1 MAGKFL
7 LDHHLQINFF
17 LHFLGLSNHC
27 KLEVVQCAQS
37 AVQKVKIALQ
47 LENGG
52 RVIGEYSSEDTLDK
66 MLEKAQSKL
75 EGNIPNGHEPVVIYM
90 RKEIG
95 KKQPKKYDQYLLTC
109 VNFRKVSNNLL
120 FPLYLVGLENLSKTS
135 LKMLGLASGSAV
147 LRLIHRNPESLV
159 DQANV
164 VNISTPALKDENQE
178 KDNWRPMRNEESNPS
193 LKMFEKA
200 KEKESENNI
209 PKPSTEDKM
218 EVEEIESKCE
228 KVRSRCF
235 RK

>member
-1 MAGKFL
+1 MAKYFSGFFAENTSSAQGGLRHTAGPRAMRMLAHYFFSKVWRENFL
-7 LDHHLQINFF
+7 LVLQINFF

-109 VNFRKVSNNLL
+109 VNFRKVS
-120 FPLYLVGLENLSKTS
+120 T
-135 LKMLGLASGSAV
+135 
-147 LRLIHRNPESLV
+147 
-159 DQANV
+159 
-164 VNISTPALKDENQE
+164 
-178 KDNWRPMRNEESNPS
+178 
-193 LKMFEKA
+193 
-200 KEKESENNI
+200 
-209 PKPSTEDKM
+209 
-218 EVEEIESKCE
+218 
-228 KVRSRCF
+228 
-235 RK
+235 